1 MCSSFHKMYIVTITS
16 SINSWLG
23 TADRLFIATSIPSW
37 SNPLYTSPN
46 LPWPI
51 KLLSLKP
58 FVAKD
63 NSSMWKGLASCEV
76 NSTPA
81 FFPTASDSDYLRNWE
96 NKYEM
101 FDLIRSEIWP
111 WTDGSEDPVSEVV
124 EIVLLRKI
132 QKQQMRSR
140 IPTNATAPAAPPTIA
155 ARVLD
160 IWRPRALQLQRLGYI
175 FWHIEAEI
183 WKRELILILTLYSF
197 VMKPKATKT
206 LTKSSISAIK

>member
-16 SINSWLG
+16 STKSWLG

-63 NSSMWKGLASCEV
+63 NSSMWKRLASCEV

-81 FFPTASDSDYLRNWE
+81 FFPTASDSDYLRIWE
-96 NKYEM
+96 NKYDICWLNKKWDM
-101 FDLIRSEIWP
+101 TLNRWIRRSCVGSCWNKPFTKNTEATNEKQNPHQCHGSCSTSYNCCKSP
-111 WTDGSEDPVSEVV
+111 WH
-124 EIVLLRKI
+124 L
-132 QKQQMRSR
+132 
-140 IPTNATAPAAPPTIA
+140 ATTSTSAAKVGI
-155 ARVLD
+155 
-160 IWRPRALQLQRLGYI
+160 Y
-175 FWHIEAEI
+175 
-183 WKRELILILTLYSF
+183 ILTHWSWNMKEGINPNINI
-197 VMKPKATKT
+197 VIKPKATKT